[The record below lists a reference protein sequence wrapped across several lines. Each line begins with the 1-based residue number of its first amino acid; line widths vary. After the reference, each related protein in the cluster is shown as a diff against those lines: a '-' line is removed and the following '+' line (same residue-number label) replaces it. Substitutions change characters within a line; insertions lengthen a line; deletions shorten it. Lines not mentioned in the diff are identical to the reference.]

1 MTRPE
6 HKLFCQTDEG
16 IILNLHVQ
24 PRASKN
30 EICGIQDQALKIR
43 LTSPPVDGAANKLC
57 CEYLAKLFGVSK
69 SSVELVSGETSRHKR
84 VRITGANLLQL
95 DNIIA
100 SINSKN

>member
-16 IILNLHVQ
+16 IIINLHVQ

-69 SSVELVSGETSRHKR
+69 SSVELISGETSRHKR